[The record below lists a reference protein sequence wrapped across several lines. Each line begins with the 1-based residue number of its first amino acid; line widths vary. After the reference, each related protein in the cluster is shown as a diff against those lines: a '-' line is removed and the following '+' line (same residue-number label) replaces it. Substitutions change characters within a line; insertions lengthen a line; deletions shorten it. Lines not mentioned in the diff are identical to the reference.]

1 MDSLGKGCDKD
12 TNSQNSG
19 EVQMTMMMDYGE
31 VGVVACILDKILSDW
46 EWGESR
52 KALFLLM
59 VPYLFTCRIFIV
71 SNGILH

>member
-12 TNSQNSG
+12 ANSQNSG

-46 EWGESR
+46 EWGES
-52 KALFLLM
+52 
-59 VPYLFTCRIFIV
+59 
-71 SNGILH
+71 